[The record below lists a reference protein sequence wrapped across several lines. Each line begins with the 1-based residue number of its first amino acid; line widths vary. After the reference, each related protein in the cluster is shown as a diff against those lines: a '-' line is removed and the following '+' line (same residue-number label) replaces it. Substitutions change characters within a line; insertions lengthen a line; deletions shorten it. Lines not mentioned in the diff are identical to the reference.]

1 MSGAG
6 FPIALQVRLAL
17 LNSLTLTEVGCVT
30 ISGAMPTGVIGG
42 AINYTESQ
50 AVSVGVV

>member
-17 LNSLTLTEVGCVT
+17 LNSLTLTEVGRVT
-30 ISGAMPTGVIGG
+30 ISGAMPTRVSG